1 MAEQQQALA
10 VQGQATGMAL
20 AAQVIPQ
27 EVALFEMQQRQARL
41 MVATG
46 LFSDIKGESQEQSI
60 AKAFFKIAL
69 GASMGFSAAESMQ
82 GIDIIQGRPA
92 IGAHLRA
99 ARTEA
104 HGITWPQMVISDK
117 GCWMPLCMH
126 GRPMLQ
132 PKIDPATNAIAM
144 GKDGLPVMVQTVVA
158 FTMEDAMRMG
168 LAGKDNW
175 KKQPQDMLFAR
186 CVTRVQRRYAPNAL
200 GSSGGRVLDLTEAQ
214 DGVYEHVPTE
224 LPPVPE
230 VQAPPSNA
238 LTPEQAKRL
247 MQAWAGK
254 GDKGVELLT
263 QALGNLGYENIGQ
276 VQQKDLEGLLALAV
290 E

>member
-10 VQGQATGMAL
+10 VQNQSL
-20 AAQVIPQ
+20 AAQVMPQ
-27 EVALFEMQQRQARL
+27 EVAIFEMQQRQARL

-117 GCWMPLCMH
+117 GCWMPLCLH
-126 GRPMLQ
+126 GRPMMQ
-132 PKIDPATNAIAM
+132 PKIDPATNAIAVGQD
-144 GKDGLPVMVQTVVA
+144 GKPVMVQTVVA
-158 FTMEDAMRMG
+158 FTMEDATRMG

-200 GSSGGRVLDLTEAQ
+200 GSSGGRVLDMTEAQ
-214 DGVYEHVPTE
+214 DGVFE
-224 LPPVPE
+224 LPEVPE
-230 VQAPPSNA
+230 VTAPPSDL
-238 LTPEQAKRL
+238 LTPQQAKRL
-247 MQAWAGK
+247 MAAWAHK
-254 GDKGVELLT
+254 GDKGVEELT
-263 QALGNLGYENIGQ
+263 KALGHLGYENIAEVRQ
-276 VQQKDLEGLLALAV
+276 EHLEELLRLAV